1 MVSEIP
7 ASATL
12 PDDKIGRDDRSAL
25 LCCHEPSY
33 QKYLAGELRKLGF
46 KLHHANG
53 HQQAQQRLSTRAYD
67 MTVLLENL
75 EGCLLGTNGLLQY
88 LTALATDDRRKT
100 FVVMLCQSF
109 ATADAMNA
117 YAQSVDLLINYQD
130 IAQFAAVT
138 GPAFEEH
145 EEGGR
150 FFKAALKK

>member
-1 MVSEIP
+1 MVAEIP
-7 ASATL
+7 APTAMS
-12 PDDKIGRDDRSAL
+12 DDKIGRDDRSAL

-46 KLHHANG
+46 KLHYASG
-53 HQQAQQRLSTRAYD
+53 HQQAQQRLGTRAYD
-67 MTVLLENL
+67 VTVLLENL
-75 EGCLLGTNGLLQY
+75 EGCLLDTNSLLQF
-88 LTALATDDRRKT
+88 LTALATDDRRQT

-109 ATADAMNA
+109 TTADAMNA

-145 EEGGR
+145 EEGIR